1 MEFFTAFW
9 FKNKRSPDKE
19 KSIKIKLLQP
29 RWCGIASTIH
39 STKLL
44 MGGSLLNILW
54 LIMVAIFKQSNFI
67 LSSFCPFHQW
77 TNQTNGFF
85 SSSWGF
91 WLAASVLK
99 PPLLLLS
106 HFSRVRLCA
115 TPQKA
120 AHQAPLSLGFSRKEH
135 WSRLPFPSPMH
146 ACMLNRFSHVQLCD
160 PIYGSPP
167 GSSVH
172 RILQA
177 RILEWVAVSFSGAMV
192 HGVAKNWIQKSDQ
205 AQHTFRKIMYNCWEG
220 GF

>member
-135 WSRLPFPSPMH
+135 WSRLPFPSPM
-146 ACMLNRFSHVQLCD
+146 RESEKWKVK
-160 PIYGSPP
+160 
-167 GSSVH
+167 VK
-172 RILQA
+172 
-177 RILEWVAVSFSGAMV
+177 SFSCVRLFATPWTAAYPAPPSMGFSRQEF
-192 HGVAKNWIQKSDQ
+192 WIGLPFS
-205 AQHTFRKIMYNCWEG
+205 F
-220 GF
+220 

>member
-146 ACMLNRFSHVQLCD
+146 ESEKWKWSRS
-160 PIYGSPP
+160 
-167 GSSVH
+167 
-172 RILQA
+172 
-177 RILEWVAVSFSGAMV
+177 AVSDSLRPHGLQPTRLLHPWDFPGKSSGLGCHSPSKASKRQIIGWK
-192 HGVAKNWIQKSDQ
+192 GVG
-205 AQHTFRKIMYNCWEG
+205 MEG
-220 GF
+220 GIFQLQS